1 MANRDVS
8 GIIQARAGERLV
20 FGLINPDND
29 GVYQLEY
36 GFMPPTGQH
45 VNETVWQPVR
55 VNGNR
60 VNLDANN
67 YPLLYN
73 VSASGMYRL
82 RNMAGDDTRSVPV
95 LIEQYRFADYQPVER
110 TL

>member
-8 GIIQARAGERLV
+8 GIIQALAGERLV
-20 FGLINPDND
+20 FGLIDPDND
-29 GVYQLEY
+29 GVYQLEF

-45 VNETVWQPVR
+45 VNETIWQPVK

-60 VNLDANN
+60 VNLDSNN

-82 RNMAGDDTRSVPV
+82 RNMAGDDTKSKPL
-95 LIEQYRFADYQPVER
+95 LIEQYRVADYKRVELTR
-110 TL
+110 